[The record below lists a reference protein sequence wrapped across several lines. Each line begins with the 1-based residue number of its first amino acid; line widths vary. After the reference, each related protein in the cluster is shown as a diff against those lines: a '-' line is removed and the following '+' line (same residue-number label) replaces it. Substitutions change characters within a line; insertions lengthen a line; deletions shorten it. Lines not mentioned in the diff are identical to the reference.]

1 MAPIQW
7 RFAEISLP
15 PTYSLGSMPLLASVT
30 HVIRTAFYFTKS
42 DFKTIVFPVILYG
55 IAASCQIRPDRIP
68 QLTVW
73 VWLHLLQICTANQM
87 CNAEEDRLNK
97 PYRPIPSGLISAH
110 DTKVLRWILAPI
122 CLALSWKLNV
132 FYAGLSLAVSFILYN
147 ELGLGSYWHSKN
159 IMNAIGIVSWNV
171 GAAKMMR
178 EGIIDSEG
186 PQWLAPYISTIVI
199 STTIQIQDFRD
210 EAGDRMQ
217 GHMTLAI
224 LMPEFCRRITSLLIM
239 CWSLGLVR
247 FWGEG
252 LNPRLVTSILVL
264 GTFISLRVMLL
275 RSQYQDKVTLRWY
288 MLWLTIAQLLP
299 FWTSC
304 GSDQSNLLPS

>member
-1 MAPIQW
+1 MHI
-7 RFAEISLP
+7 
-15 PTYSLGSMPLLASVT
+15 T
-30 HVIRTAFYFTKS
+30 
-42 DFKTIVFPVILYG
+42 
-55 IAASCQIRPDRIP
+55 
-68 QLTVW
+68 
-73 VWLHLLQICTANQM
+73 
-87 CNAEEDRLNK
+87 
-97 PYRPIPSGLISAH
+97 
-110 DTKVLRWILAPI
+110 
-122 CLALSWKLNV
+122 
-132 FYAGLSLAVSFILYN
+132 
-147 ELGLGSYWHSKN
+147 
-159 IMNAIGIVSWNV
+159 
-171 GAAKMMR
+171 
-178 EGIIDSEG
+178 GIIDSEG

-288 MLWLTIAQLLP
+288 MVRLVVKIVILLTNAQPEVMAHDRPAPSVLDLMRFRP
-299 FWTSC
+299 IESSSFIMSAEAPAC
-304 GSDQSNLLPS
+304 GGT